1 MFLWACFQA
10 ILHACCT
17 LLLLFTQFLNM
28 PITVW
33 SYIIVYTCVRAGD
46 KNRTMQTMNLWW
58 RCFFLKGGRIPIFS
72 QTFPRRSVRKHPH
85 TQEVMPVKAETVKC
99 FSLRK
104 RWTALCL
111 HVGWG
116 ISDIL
121 RSYWDLVHKYWK
133 ISRQIGAP
141 STVIWMLFQ
150 RPYTVL
156 HYYYSS

>member
-1 MFLWACFQA
+1 MSLFSGHSSRVLYIVVAVHSVSKYA
-10 ILHACCT
+10 HYSMELHH
-17 LLLLFTQFLNM
+17 
-28 PITVW
+28 
-33 SYIIVYTCVRAGD
+33 CVHMCQSRWQKQDNAD
-46 KNRTMQTMNLWW
+46 YESMMKM
-58 RCFFLKGGRIPIFS
+58 FFLKGGRIPIFS
-72 QTFPRRSVRKHPH
+72 QTFPRQSVRKHPH

>member
-1 MFLWACFQA
+1 MSLFSGHSSRVLYIVVAVHSVSKYAHYSMELHHCVHVSEQVTKTGQCRLW
-10 ILHACCT
+10 IYDED
-17 LLLLFTQFLNM
+17 
-28 PITVW
+28 V
-33 SYIIVYTCVRAGD
+33 
-46 KNRTMQTMNLWW
+46 
-58 RCFFLKGGRIPIFS
+58 FLKGGRIPIFS